1 MNFLHIL
8 LAAVVAFVAYMGLGG
23 IFFAALPTMRN
34 EFMKYPAVYR
44 DQAGIKK
51 VMPIGMIFMFISM
64 LALSIIYAMVYREGY
79 GIAEGAHF
87 GGLIGIF
94 VVGAFVVHNYVN
106 LKIGGKLTV
115 QQSIAYFLEWLVVGI
130 VISLIYKP

>member
-8 LAAVVAFVAYMGLGG
+8 LAAAVAFVAYMGFGG
-23 IFFAALPTMRN
+23 LTFVALPSLKK

-44 DQAGIKK
+44 DSDGIKK
-51 VMPIGMIFMFISM
+51 VMPIGMVFILISII
-64 LALSIIYAMVYREGY
+64 ALSIMYAMMYREGY

-94 VVGAFVVHNYVN
+94 VVSAFVVHNYVN

-115 QQSIAYFLEWLVVGI
+115 QQSIAYFLEWFVVGV
-130 VISLIYKP
+130 VISLVYKP